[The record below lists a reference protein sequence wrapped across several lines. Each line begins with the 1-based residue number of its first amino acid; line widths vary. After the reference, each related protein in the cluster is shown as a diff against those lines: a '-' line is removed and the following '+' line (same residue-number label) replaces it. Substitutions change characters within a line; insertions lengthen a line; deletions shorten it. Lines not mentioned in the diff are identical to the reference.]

1 MSQNSDEQ
9 NSVFDDDDD
18 DESRAPEEE
27 DGDEREEGDAEEQ
40 SEDDM
45 WEVILDD
52 TVHQYNEQLQQYA
65 DNVVMLKK
73 KFEKYFFENVRT
85 WIHKLYNFYEYDEV
99 FGKLVEYV
107 KNLDHADDDEE
118 ALNLAVDNK
127 KYRILKVVDWTRV
140 FSLIDTTAEEEDNQ

>member
-1 MSQNSDEQ
+1 MSQNTDEQ
-9 NSVFDDDDD
+9 NSIFDDDD

-27 DGDEREEGDAEEQ
+27 YGDECEEGEAEVQ

-85 WIHKLYNFYEYDEV
+85 WIHKLYNFYEHDEV
-99 FGKLVEYV
+99 FGKLVECQ
-107 KNLDHADDDEE
+107 K
-118 ALNLAVDNK
+118 
-127 KYRILKVVDWTRV
+127 
-140 FSLIDTTAEEEDNQ
+140 S